1 MTGTIRYFITLIENT
16 TNDKITLFHGTSEAS
31 ETIRRYGLKGG
42 RHNAIFLTDNPEL
55 AIDYA
60 ESDQDRSGLDNI
72 TLVSVRADQLDP
84 SLLRGDIDHTLSDW
98 QESLQ
103 ETDQCMYLGDIPPQL
118 LTVEQY

>member
-1 MTGTIRYFITLIENT
+1 MLTIRHFISLIETAEN
-16 TNDKITLFHGTSEAS
+16 NEVILYHGTSEAS
-31 ETIRRYGLKGG
+31 ETIRRDGLKGG

-72 TLVSVRADQLDP
+72 TLVSVCADQLDP
-84 SLLRGDIDHTLSDW
+84 SLLRGDIDHTLSDDW
-98 QESLQ
+98 RESLR

-118 LTVEQY
+118 LTVEEH